1 MELEDLQVFLEAANA
16 GGVNAAARRLGV
28 AKSIVSRR
36 ILRLEAQLGV
46 QLLARTTRGAA
57 LTEAGAL
64 FRDHATNICAI
75 LDNARQEMAPDGELQ
90 GLLRIAAPASFGQQL
105 APTLAELARRHPG
118 LHVHIRFN
126 DRYADLVA
134 EGFDCGVRVGYLQD
148 SNLVTRKVG
157 ELPVRLYASP
167 AYIAAHGAPKT
178 PAEIADHA
186 AITPGLDTWTFRRG
200 DDTVAVRPQG
210 RFKADNAFSIA
221 EAAVLG
227 IGIAALGELIAERY
241 VARGALTAI
250 MTRYSLPPVG
260 IYIVRP
266 PGAHLPRKVR
276 VLIELLVDAFAPA
289 RSSGRTAEAVGVTT
303 RSRPRA
309 PSSR

>member
-1 MELEDLQVFLEAANA
+1 MEIEDLRAFLEAANA

-36 ILRLEAQLGV
+36 VLRLEQQLGV

-64 FRDHATNICAI
+64 FRDHVANICAI
-75 LDNARQEMAPDGELQ
+75 FDNAREELAPDGELQ
-90 GLLRIAAPASFGQQL
+90 GLLRIAAPASFGPQL
-105 APTLAELARRHPG
+105 APTLAELARRHPA

-134 EGFDCGVRVGYLQD
+134 EGFDCGVRVGYLRD
-148 SNLVTRKVG
+148 SNLVTRKIG

-167 AYIAAHGAPKT
+167 AYIAAHGAPTT

-186 AITPGLDTWTFRRG
+186 AITPGVDTWNFRRG
-200 DDTVAVRPQG
+200 SNTVAVRPQG
-210 RFKADNAFSIA
+210 RFKADNAFVIA
-221 EAAVLG
+221 EAAVRG
-227 IGIAALGELIAERY
+227 IGIATLGEIIAAPY
-241 VARGALTAI
+241 VASGALTAI
-250 MTRYSLPPVG
+250 MTGYSLPPVG
-260 IYIVRP
+260 IYVVRP

-276 VLIELLVDAFAPA
+276 VLIELLVEAFSPA
-289 RSSGRTAEAVGVTT
+289 
-303 RSRPRA
+303 
-309 PSSR
+309 